1 MATDVSGSA
10 DNHDN
15 DSDVYRQQATKPA
28 RRLPRR
34 IERRITLARI
44 LLVWESLWPGLWHAA
59 ALAGLFVA
67 LALLGLFTGLP
78 MALHWA
84 LLALFALALAT
95 ALWRGLRAFRW
106 PSRDQA
112 LRHLE
117 QTSGLSHQPLG
128 AYEDVPAQGTGD
140 RAFWI
145 AHQRWISE
153 RLHHLKLGFASPGLA
168 AHDPYGL
175 RAIIILLLVIGV
187 AGTSPGRFARVAG
200 ALLPGVGS
208 PRTISI
214 EAWITPPSYTG
225 QMPVYLE
232 RRDPAT
238 GETATADT
246 ALKVPVGSTLSLR
259 VHGLR
264 TAPSLETGR
273 EDRGKPE
280 PLKDLGS
287 DNYALDLPIQSS
299 AEFALTQGGKLMRGW
314 NIEIIPDNA
323 PTIAFTKPLQR
334 TASGT
339 LRFAYKVHDDY
350 GVTAAQA
357 QVALADAPRASAL
370 GAEFSGET
378 RHARAAPRV
387 APPTIILPLRVQRP
401 KDASAE
407 TYIDLTPHPWAGL
420 PVTITLVAKDDAGH
434 EGLSDPVNLTLPA
447 RNFTKPLAAAVVE
460 QRRALAFDP
469 TSTTRVARI
478 LDDLTFDGAR
488 YIDDKTVYLALRA
501 AYWRLVVAQRDSDL
515 TGIFDLLWSIAL
527 HIEDGDISLAESEVR
542 RTRDALAQALSDGAG
557 NDEISRLMDEMKQ
570 AFQRYMEALI
580 VKNGN
585 PDANLTDQ
593 FAPQDGQT
601 IDRDQLEKMMATIGE
616 LARSGAREQAK
627 AMLEQLQAIMENMQV
642 PNQNANMSEGDKAMA
657 AAIDRVGKLIDAQR
671 QLMDETF
678 RLGEQNGENSDGT
691 SLGKEG
697 KNALR
702 ALKHRQEDLTKEL
715 DGLLTDLE
723 KAKAAAPA
731 DFAKAQTQMKNAEQR
746 LGDGRTD
753 RATSSQGQ
761 AIGSLRSAAQGLA
774 DKLMA
779 GKQGKP
785 RPGQSSDTGNPFGD
799 PQAQGSRVDVP
810 KTIDTQAARHI
821 IEELRRRASELGRPK
836 IELDY
841 LDRLLERF

>member
-1 MATDVSGSA
+1 MATDVSGSS
-10 DNHDN
+10 DKHDN
-15 DSDVYRQQATKPA
+15 GSDDLRRQAARPA

-34 IERRITLARI
+34 IERRITLARV
-44 LLVWESLWPGLWHAA
+44 LLVWERLWPSLWHAA
-59 ALAGLFVA
+59 ALVGLFVA

-84 LLALFALALAT
+84 LLAIFALALGA
-95 ALWRGLRAFRW
+95 ALWRGLRTFRW
-106 PSRDQA
+106 PSRNDA

-117 QTSGLSHQPLG
+117 QTSGLPHQPLG
-128 AYEDVPAQGTGD
+128 AYEDAPAQGTGD
-140 RAFWI
+140 RALWI
-145 AHQRWISE
+145 AHQRWVGE
-153 RLHHLKLGFASPGLA
+153 RLRHLKLGLAAPGLA

-175 RAIIILLLVIGV
+175 RAIIILLLVIGLTG
-187 AGTSPGRFARVAG
+187 AGPDRFARVAS

-208 PRTISI
+208 PRAISI
-214 EAWITPPSYTG
+214 EAWITPPAYTG
-225 QMPVYLE
+225 RTPIHLE

-238 GETATADT
+238 GETASAETT
-246 ALKVPVGSTLSLR
+246 LKVPVGSTLSLR

-264 TAPSLETGR
+264 SAPALETVR

-280 PLKDLGS
+280 PLKDLGA
-287 DNYALDLPIQSS
+287 DNYALDLTIRDS
-299 AEFALTQGGKLMRGW
+299 AEFALTQGGRLMRGW
-314 NIEIIPDNA
+314 NIEVIADHA

-334 TASGT
+334 AATGA

-357 QVALADAPRASAL
+357 RVALAEAPRANSL
-370 GAEFSGET
+370 GAEFSGAH
-378 RHARAAPRV
+378 HARAVPHV
-387 APPTIILPLRVQRP
+387 APPNILLPLRAQRP
-401 KDASAE
+401 REASAE

-420 PVTITLVAKDDAGH
+420 PVTITLVARDDAGH
-434 EGLSDPVNLTLPA
+434 EGLSTPVNITLPA
-447 RNFTKPLAAAVVE
+447 RKFTKPLAAAVIE

-469 TSTTRVARI
+469 SSTARVARI

-488 YIDDKTVYLALRA
+488 YINDETVYLALRA
-501 AYWRLVVAQRDSDL
+501 AYWRLTVAERDSDL
-515 TGIFDLLWSIAL
+515 TGIFDLLWSVAL

-542 RTRDALAQALSDGAG
+542 RTRDALAQALAENAG
-557 NDEISRLMDEMKQ
+557 NDEISRLMEEMKK

-580 VKNGN
+580 ARNGN
-585 PDANLTDQ
+585 SDAKLTDR

-601 IDRDQLEKMMATIGE
+601 IDRDQLEKMMATIGD
-616 LARSGAREQAK
+616 LARSGAREEAR
-627 AMLEQLQAIMENMQV
+627 AMLEQLQAIMENMQT
-642 PNQNANMSEGDKAMA
+642 PNQNANMSESEKAMA
-657 AAIDRVGKLIDAQR
+657 TAIDRVGKLIDAQR

-678 RLGEQNGENSDGT
+678 RHGEQSGENSDGARP
-691 SLGKEG
+691 GKDSA
-697 KNALR
+697 NALQ
-702 ALKHRQEDLTKEL
+702 ALKHRQEDLRKEL
-715 DGLLTDLE
+715 EGLLADLE

-731 DFAKAQTQMKNAEQR
+731 EFGKAQTQMKNAEQR
-746 LGDGRTD
+746 LDDGRTD

-779 GKQGKP
+779 GRQGKT
-785 RPGQSSDTGNPFGD
+785 RPGRNAESQSPFGD
-799 PQAQGSRVDVP
+799 PQAQGSHVDIP